1 MKFLKIMVRLKDSS
15 EIDLTEGNLWRLVV
29 SRSKVDGEEQY
40 SSTDTSIPAVTDQM
54 VDLDA
59 ERKVGEGR
67 ALERSTS

>member
-1 MKFLKIMVRLKDSS
+1 MVRLKDSS

-29 SRSKVDGEEQY
+29 SRSKIDGEEQY

-59 ERKVGEGR
+59 ERKV
-67 ALERSTS
+67 